1 MSNERE
7 PIGYLPCTKCKSLKS
22 VYQGTGKRAR
32 FLYARCGCGLNQLT
46 GEAVQAEFQ
55 KHMSKED
62 ASAALEQLTQ
72 PKPTETKPEPKEKSS
87 KAPWIVAGVLGVVGL
102 LSMRG

>member
-7 PIGYLPCTKCKSLKS
+7 PIGFLPCKKCLQVKRI
-22 VYQGTGKRAR
+22 YQGNGKRAK

-46 GEAVQAEFQ
+46 GDTVQAEFQ

-62 ASAALEQLTQ
+62 AAEALNKLKE
-72 PKPTETKPEPKEKSS
+72 PKPNGEEPPKPKAS
-87 KAPWIVAGVLGVVGL
+87 KAPWIVGGVLAVVGL
-102 LSMRG
+102 LSLRG